1 MKNRGSA
8 NSQANILSRLVTVA
22 KKHIHQIDP
31 RHRSDDF
38 SRSVRNAAYSSADYL
53 LLPILWLI
61 STPIFVSHLGTGRFG
76 IWMLVNT
83 LMGVSG
89 IMAFGLTDAT
99 IKYVSKYRAIGDE
112 ARVVRVV
119 QSTLTM
125 YGLLGTAT
133 AVIVFFI
140 SPLLV
145 NHVFKVE
152 EQNITLAIQGL
163 QIGGIGIAVRFF
175 DSVFQSA
182 IYGYERYDL
191 AARVTMVTNA
201 STIGVNVLLV
211 LVGYGLIAVLV
222 NTFGWIVASGCCKA
236 WLAKKTVIKSLV
248 IRPVLDRVILKE
260 IFSFGIYS
268 WVQGISGILLG
279 QVDRLLVASLLG
291 TTALSYY
298 AICLQLA
305 QQIHSLLARTTAFI
319 FPLASAIKEAG
330 AIDRLRR
337 LYFKGLNFTTVA
349 AITIGFPLFMCAHE
363 VLNLWMGQ
371 SFADEA
377 SGVLRVL
384 ICAMC
389 ILATS
394 IVPYYYLNATG
405 FVRLNALFALVSGSI
420 VAITGFLLIPW
431 LGIIGAAWARAANT
445 PTGIV
450 SRTILHY
457 RVLSDRRWYAGILIF
472 LPVVITF
479 AVGFGLVH
487 IFGEPSSNLFL
498 MSFMLLG
505 YALLGTLIA
514 GGICFFTSNIS
525 KSLI

>member
-1 MKNRGSA
+1 MI
-8 NSQANILSRLVTVA
+8 NILPAIQPMVNRLISRF
-22 KKHIHQIDP
+22 DP
-31 RHRSDDF
+31 RSRSGDF
-38 SRSVRNAAYSSADYL
+38 RRSVRNAAYSSADYL

-61 STPIFVSHLGTGRFG
+61 STPIFVAHLGTDRFG

-119 QSTLTM
+119 RSTLTM
-125 YGLLGTAT
+125 YSLLGAVT

-140 SPLLV
+140 APLLV
-145 NHVFKVE
+145 NHVFRVE
-152 EQNITLAIQGL
+152 EQNTVLAISAL
-163 QIGGIGIAVRFF
+163 QIGGMGIAVRFF

-191 AARVTMVTNA
+191 VARVTMVTNA
-201 STIGVNVLLV
+201 LTIGINVVLV

-236 WLAKKTVIKSLV
+236 WLAKNTLIKSLV
-248 IRPVLDRVILKE
+248 LRPVLDRATLKE

-268 WVQGISGILLG
+268 WVQGIGGILLG

-305 QQIHSLLARTTAFI
+305 QQIHSLLARTTSFI

-330 AIDRLRR
+330 AIDRLRS

-363 VLNLWMGQ
+363 VLSLWMGQ
-371 SFADEA
+371 AFADEA
-377 SGVLRVL
+377 SSVLRVL
-384 ICAMC
+384 VFSTC

-394 IVPYYYLNATG
+394 IVPYYYLNGTG
-405 FVRLNALFALVSGSI
+405 YVRLNTLFGLVSGAI
-420 VAITGFLLIPW
+420 VGVASFLLIPW
-431 LGIIGAAWARAANT
+431 LGIIGAAWARTANT
-445 PTGIV
+445 PTGII

-457 RVLSDRRWYAGILIF
+457 KVLSDRRWYAGISIF
-472 LPVVITF
+472 LPAVISFT
-479 AVGFGLVH
+479 VGFGLLKL
-487 IFGEPSSNLFL
+487 FGEPSAGLV
-498 MSFMLLG
+498 MMGFMTLG
-505 YALLGTLIA
+505 YALLGAFLATTS
-514 GGICFFTSNIS
+514 CFFIS
-525 KSLI
+525 KAPKPLIT